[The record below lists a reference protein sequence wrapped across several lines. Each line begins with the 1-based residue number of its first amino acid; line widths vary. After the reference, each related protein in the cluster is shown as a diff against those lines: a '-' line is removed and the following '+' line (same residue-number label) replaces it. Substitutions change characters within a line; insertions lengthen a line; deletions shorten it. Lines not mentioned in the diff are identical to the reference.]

1 MRLNRDLNSEEL
13 KNAARGGL
21 IALKLQFA
29 DMKDEIDKA
38 TFELEILINECE
50 TLIASMEE
58 SIDGI

>member
-1 MRLNRDLNSEEL
+1 MRLNRDLSSEEFR
-13 KNAARGGL
+13 NAARGGL

-50 TLIASMEE
+50 TLIASMGE